1 MVHSINKTLKL
12 YKEFLLIR
20 LLEEEI
26 IARYEEGNMRCPTH
40 LSIGQEAVAV
50 AFSQIVNKEDFT
62 ISTHRAHAHYI
73 AKGGNINY
81 LIAEL
86 YGKKTGC
93 SGGKGGSMHLIDLNV
108 NFMGSLSI
116 LANNIPIGVGLGLA
130 INIKKKNSISY
141 VFLGDGATEQG
152 VFYESLNFAVV
163 KKIPAIFICEN
174 NSYSVYSKLDVRQ
187 PKKRQIS
194 LLAKSIGLRSFKSN
208 GKNIFEI
215 LRKLSSAKNYVNKF
229 RKPCFVE
236 VDTYRWFE
244 HCGIYNDDQLD
255 YRPKKI
261 LNNWKKKDNLILL
274 EKKLIQ
280 KNVNIKNIKKNIYK
294 KILKGFKFA
303 ENSSYPKNKEL
314 MTGVYA
320 K

>member
-1 MVHSINKTLKL
+1 MSKILKL

-20 LLEEEI
+20 LLEEQI
-26 IARYEEGNMRCPTH
+26 IKRYEEGNMRCPTH

-50 AFSQIVNKEDFT
+50 AFSQIVNKKDFA

-81 LIAEL
+81 LVAEL

-108 NFMGSLSI
+108 NFMGSSSI

-130 INIKKKNSISY
+130 INIKKKDTISY
-141 VFLGDGATEQG
+141 IFLGDAATEQG

-174 NSYSVYSKLDVRQ
+174 NRYSVYSKLDVRQ
-187 PKKRQIS
+187 PKKRKIS
-194 LLAKSIGLRSFKSN
+194 QLAKSIGLKSYKSN

-215 LRKLSSAKNYVNKF
+215 LNKLSKAKNYVSST
-229 RKPCFVE
+229 RKPCFIE

-244 HCGIYNDDQLD
+244 HCGIYNDDQLN
-255 YRPKKI
+255 YRPKDV
-261 LNNWKKKDNLILL
+261 LNNWKKNDNLILL
-274 EKKLIQ
+274 EKKLI
-280 KNVNIKNIKKNIYK
+280 KENINTKNIKLDINK
-294 KILKGFKFA
+294 KIQKAFKFA
-303 ENSSYPKNKEL
+303 ESSSFPKNQDL
-314 MTGVYA
+314 VTGVYA